1 MSLPD
6 INIDNPDLERL
17 ADRYAALKEMI
28 AEKDSAIAEKD
39 SAIAEKDS
47 AIGRRD
53 QRIAELTALLDWYK
67 EQFRL
72 SKHRLYGS
80 SSEQN
85 PLQESFVFN
94 EAEVVADEPAPAQSD
109 EEATETITYQRRKT
123 KGQREAKLENLPV
136 EEIPYELP
144 VEEQICGACGGDLH
158 RMSQQVREEI
168 KIIPATV
175 SVVKHIQSIYGC
187 RNCEKNEISTPIIKA
202 PMPAPAFPKSLA
214 SASSVAYLIDQKYTM
229 GLPLYRLEQS
239 FERLGIDLSRQTMA
253 NWVIKA
259 GELLQPVYNW
269 LHQRLLTFEIILAD
283 ETTVQVLHEAG
294 RRAQSDSYMWLY
306 RSGRY
311 DLGIALFEYQP
322 TRAGEHP
329 KLFLQGFDGTLQ
341 TDGYSG
347 YNAVENVTRAGC
359 FGHARR
365 GFADAI
371 KALPKNAI
379 RTDRKTLPEQGLAYC
394 DKLYQVERSL
404 HDCTPDQRLA
414 GRKAL
419 SQPILDEFKLWLDK
433 WNGSALPKG
442 LVATAIHY
450 CLNQWDRL
458 IVFMQDGRLEIDN
471 NQSER
476 TIKPFVIGRKNWLFA
491 NTPRGAKTSALLYS
505 IIETAKENG
514 LIPFEY
520 LVHLFTTL
528 PTIIERSSAK
538 RKGASDPAN
547 TFDADIM
554 EALMPWS
561 QTLPASCYLRKPG
574 LSGDQSARH
583 MAEQVQTLG
592 SSP

>member
-6 INIDNPDLERL
+6 ISINGNPDPDRL
-17 ADRYAALKEMI
+17 ADLCAALKQVI
-28 AEKDSAIAEKD
+28 AEKDSAID
-39 SAIAEKDS
+39 Q
-47 AIGRRD
+47 RD
-53 QRIAELTALLDWYK
+53 HRIAELTALLRWYE

-94 EAEVVADEPAPAQSD
+94 EAEAVADEPAPD
-109 EEATETITYQRRKT
+109 EGDDDTETITYQRRKT

-136 EEIPYELP
+136 EKIPYELP

-158 RMSQQVREEI
+158 RMTQQVRQEI
-168 KIIPATV
+168 KIVPAKV
-175 SVVKHIQSIYGC
+175 SVVEHIQGIYSC
-187 RNCEKNEISTPIIKA
+187 RKCEKKEISTPIIKA

-214 SASSVAYLIDQKYTM
+214 SPSSVAYLIDQKYTM

-239 FERLGIDLSRQTMA
+239 FERLGLDLSRQTMA

-259 GELLQPVYNW
+259 GELLLPVYNA
-269 LHQRLLTFEIILAD
+269 LHQRLLTFTIILAD

-294 RRAQSDSYMWLY
+294 RRPQSDSYMWLY

-311 DLGIALFEYQP
+311 DLKIALFEYQA

-329 KLFLQGFDGTLQ
+329 KRFLQGFAGTLQ
-341 TDGYSG
+341 TDGYVA
-347 YNAVENVTRAGC
+347 YDAVENVIRAGC
-359 FGHARR
+359 LGHARR
-365 GFADAI
+365 GFVDAI
-371 KALPKNAI
+371 KAMRKNAI
-379 RTDRKTLPEQGLAYC
+379 RSDRKTLPEQGLAYC
-394 DKLYQVERSL
+394 DRLFIVERSL
-404 HDCTPDQRLA
+404 HDCTPDERLA

-433 WNGSALPKG
+433 WKGSALPKG
-442 LVATAIHY
+442 LVATAINY

-458 IVFMQDGRLEIDN
+458 TVFMQDGRLEIDN
-471 NQSER
+471 NRSER

-491 NTPRGAKTSALLYS
+491 NTPRGATTSALLYS
-505 IIETAKENG
+505 IVETAKENG

-520 LVHLFTTL
+520 LVHLLTTL
-528 PTIIERSSAK
+528 PTIIDRSSAK
-538 RKGASDPAN
+538 RKGASDPTGAI
-547 TFDADIM
+547 DADKM

-561 QTLPASCYLRKPG
+561 QTLPASCYLRKPEPG
-574 LSGDQSARH
+574 VDQPTGQLA
-583 MAEQVQTLG
+583 AQVQTLG